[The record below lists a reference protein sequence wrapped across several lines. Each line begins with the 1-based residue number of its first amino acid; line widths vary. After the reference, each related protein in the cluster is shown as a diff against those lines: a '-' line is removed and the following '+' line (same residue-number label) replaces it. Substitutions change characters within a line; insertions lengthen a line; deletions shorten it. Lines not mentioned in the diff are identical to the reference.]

1 MLIATELPPEPPTA
15 PVADAPVAD
24 APFAPDAGGVTRA
37 RGEALRYLMASV
49 AALALDAL
57 LLWVGV
63 KDFAMAPWLAGAFA
77 YGAGLVLVYF
87 LSIHWVFK
95 ERSVRDPRGEFALFA
110 ALGLV
115 GLVLNSATLS
125 VATALGLALPLA
137 KGLSAGIGFT
147 TNFISRKV
155 LLFSGSGS

>member
-1 MLIATELPPEPPTA
+1 MLNATELHPEPPTA
-15 PVADAPVAD
+15 LVVAAPVTTD
-24 APFAPDAGGVTRA
+24 AEVATGTATRT
-37 RGEALRYLMASV
+37 RGEALRYLLASI
-49 AALALDAL
+49 AALALDVL

-63 KDFAMAPWLAGAFA
+63 KDFALAPWLAGALA
-77 YGAGLVLVYF
+77 YGAGLVLVYV
-87 LSIHWVFK
+87 LSIHWVFRQ
-95 ERSVRDPRGEFALFA
+95 RSVRDPRGEFVLFA

-125 VATALGLALPLA
+125 AATALGLALPLA

-147 TNFISRKV
+147 ANFVSRKV